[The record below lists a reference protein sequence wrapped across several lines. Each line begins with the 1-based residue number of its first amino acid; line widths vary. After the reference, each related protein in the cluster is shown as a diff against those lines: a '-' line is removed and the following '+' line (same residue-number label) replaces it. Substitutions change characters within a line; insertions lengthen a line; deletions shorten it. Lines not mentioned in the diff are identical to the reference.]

1 MTSSWRYGA
10 TCLMLGSTLLA
21 SRAAMERRPGRL
33 AQPLSSIGARIAGWE
48 GADDPPLARRI
59 ADSLNATSYLSRTY
73 RRHGG
78 SIGFFVAFYANQ
90 RAGESMHSPK
100 YCLPGGGWEMSN
112 AGKATL
118 HTGGR
123 TVAINDYLLLQPGE
137 RARMLYWYQN
147 KDRVIASEYAGKLYL
162 VLDALRLGRTSGAI
176 VRLTVADD
184 PAAVQEAYRF
194 AGEVIP
200 QVSRCFAE

>member
-1 MTSSWRYGA
+1 MKPSWRFGA

-33 AQPLSSIGARIAGWE
+33 AQPLTSISTRIGGWS
-48 GADDPPLARRI
+48 GTDDPPLAERI
-59 ADSLNATSYLSRTY
+59 AGSLSATSYLSRTY
-73 RRHGG
+73 RRDGR
-78 SIGFFVAFYANQ
+78 SIGFFVAFYASQ

-100 YCLPGGGWEMSN
+100 YCLPGGGWEMTG
-112 AGKATL
+112 AGRATIQ
-118 HTGGR
+118 TGGR
-123 TVAINDYLLLQPGE
+123 SVEINDYLLLQPGE

-147 KDRVIASEYAGKLYL
+147 KSRVIASEYAGKLYL

-176 VRLTVADD
+176 VRITTADD
-184 PAAVQEAYRF
+184 PASVAAAYQFASEA
-194 AGEVIP
+194 IP